1 MNSNCRHFLWLS
13 IVFLS
18 VLFIL
23 SCQKEQEDYN
33 ESDLISFDLS
43 DAALADWGVGAFAL
57 QRGEVDGFYQDGP
70 LSVSLRV
77 YEMQPTK
84 GVSITTDNLQDFYVY
99 AYTEDDVIFMENQIV
114 QRDGDNWTYSPKKYW
129 PDGTLDFFAYDI
141 SKFNRNNIR
150 NIVCSTDKE
159 SGEYSFSFYYA
170 LPPSDI
176 YQNIDAEN
184 QSDFIFA
191 IEPSRSRE
199 DGSVTF
205 HFKHL
210 LSSILFEVGDIP
222 DEPVVINYIELA
234 NLYGRCNVT
243 IHYDSVHD
251 YLYSWSYIGLPT
263 EVYTQSFQDVD
274 GNGGTDYVKDNQ
286 LLTEDPWKTFFMI
299 PQEFQDSTLLNVS
312 MSVSG
317 VDLPLLS
324 IPLAEVHSE
333 GNRGWSP
340 GKQYVYRISYKR

>member
-1 MNSNCRHFLWLS
+1 MNSNCRHFLWLG

-33 ESDLISFDLS
+33 ESDLIYFDLS
-43 DAALADWGVGAFAL
+43 DATLADWGVGAFAR
-57 QRGEVDGFYQDGP
+57 QGGEVDGFYQDGP

-84 GVSITTDNLQDFYVY
+84 GVSITTENLQDFYVY
-99 AYTEDDVIFMENQIV
+99 AYTEDDMIFMENQIV
-114 QRDGDNWTYSPKKYW
+114 QREGDNWVYSPKKYW
-129 PDGTLDFFAYDI
+129 PDGTLNFFAYDI
-141 SKFNRNNIR
+141 PKFNRSNIR

-159 SGEYSFSFYYA
+159 SGEYTFSFYYT

-184 QSDFIFA
+184 QSDLIFA
-191 IEPSRSRE
+191 IEPGRSRD
-199 DGSVTF
+199 DGTVNF

-234 NLYGRCNVT
+234 NLYGRGNVV
-243 IHYDSVHD
+243 IRYDAAHD
-251 YLYSWSYIGLPT
+251 YSYSWSYVALPI
-263 EVYTQSFQDVD
+263 EVYTQSFRDVD

-317 VDLPLLS
+317 EDLPLLS